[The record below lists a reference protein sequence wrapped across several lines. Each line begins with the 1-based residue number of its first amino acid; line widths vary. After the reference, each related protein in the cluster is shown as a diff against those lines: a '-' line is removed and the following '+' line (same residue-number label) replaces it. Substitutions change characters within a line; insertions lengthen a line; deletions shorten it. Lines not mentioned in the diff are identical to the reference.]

1 MSGGMMC
8 RLVYWWFCVVVVA
21 VWASAGKWSGW
32 MLNCHIL
39 APACSQCP
47 WRMIAPVFLMT
58 LTSVSVKIT
67 VHPASQNLPMLSRL
81 LANDVMIWQSLVPG
95 GKCGRK
101 SSACP
106 LDWMRL
112 PSAIMT
118 EVGIAV
124 EVKLVVGAFLF
135 K

>member
-1 MSGGMMC
+1 M
-8 RLVYWWFCVVVVA
+8 VVA
-21 VWASAGKWSGW
+21 VCASDGKWSGW

-95 GKCGRK
+95 GRFGRR
-101 SSACP
+101 SFACP
-106 LDWMRL
+106 VDWMLCPLAMLTNVGVPVALKLEVSYL
-112 PSAIMT
+112 P
-118 EVGIAV
+118 
-124 EVKLVVGAFLF
+124 
-135 K
+135 